1 MANVQV
7 PAGCLSHVNGSYG
20 GPATPQKDL
29 AAATAAVVVV
39 EEEEDDDDEEDAAAA
54 ADEDGGNS
62 TGGGADGSGS
72 AAAAGGAAAAP
83 SLSRTLAEKLA
94 GGLIT
99 EAEHDHIVRVCIE
112 ATEAIEADDTAV
124 DAEAA
129 AKRSA
134 GELSAAGGSR
144 GGGGG
149 GGSSS
154 NDVVVK
160 KKTGNVV
167 LDYPLSPP
175 PSSNSPKLV
184 RQAGK
189 SPMPTNRSDQRA
201 VQAAVQAM
209 TKAGIP
215 QDTCETRIS
224 DLVGFG
230 FDAVK
235 AALCLRQ
242 TNGDIA
248 EAMALLLDSEDGG
261 I

>member
-1 MANVQV
+1 M
-7 PAGCLSHVNGSYG
+7 PSAGKMNLKKKKKKKKRVV
-20 GPATPQKDL
+20 
-29 AAATAAVVVV
+29 ATAEFDFEAENPMELSISFGDVVKIVDCNPRRGWWLV
-39 EEEEDDDDEEDAAAA
+39 ENKA
-54 ADEDGGNS
+54 G
-62 TGGGADGSGS
+62 GSGYVS
-72 AAAAGGAAAAP
+72 AAKADSA
-83 SLSRTLAEKLA
+83 LTLAEKLA